1 MSSLFHTYT
10 FSEDLNTAVHIASLC
25 MHSHSH
31 YYIYHTS
38 FQSLHL
44 FTHPSHTIPILV
56 KKYLSAYI
64 AHHIVALSPV
74 FSIHSECILIQGR
87 YPLYGTSRCLLIQC
101 FMWSKIFSDG
111 RIQTSRN
118 MYIGCLVV
126 ESDNSVIR
134 KFSLACL
141 LTLLTL
147 LTRSRMRDERDAKT
161 WGLRIRNHGMCVK
174 SVQRKGNL

>member
-1 MSSLFHTYT
+1 MYLCTNPTGLSTYRGIPDLPFLPHHVFVLRRYLTIHLIISEPVSRYACILQVSRDFPTKYVTHLSSPFTSDLHMSSLFHTYT

-87 YPLYGTSRCLLIQC
+87 YPLYGTSRCLSIQC
-101 FMWSKIFSDG
+101 FVWS
-111 RIQTSRN
+111 
-118 MYIGCLVV
+118 
-126 ESDNSVIR
+126 
-134 KFSLACL
+134 
-141 LTLLTL
+141 LTEL
-147 LTRSRMRDERDAKT
+147 
-161 WGLRIRNHGMCVK
+161 
-174 SVQRKGNL
+174 